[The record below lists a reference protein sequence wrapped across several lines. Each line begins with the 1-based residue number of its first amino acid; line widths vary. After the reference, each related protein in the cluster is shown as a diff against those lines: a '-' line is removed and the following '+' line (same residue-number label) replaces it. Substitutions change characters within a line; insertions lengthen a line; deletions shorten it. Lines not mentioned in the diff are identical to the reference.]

1 MIDRTINHLAFG
13 DPRRPRHRHVG
24 HREVHR
30 ARRARAPG
38 PPGGRHRR
46 GRLERGRADAAGGVE
61 RLWRED
67 AIAQLLAD
75 PSPAP
80 LFISGCVANQ
90 GRFYPQFAVVVLLSV
105 PEHVLLD
112 RIASRTTNDFG
123 KAEAERSRILRDL
136 RTVEPLLRR
145 GATTE
150 IDTRRAVGEVAD
162 LIESAAGLL

>member
-1 MIDRTINHLAFG
+1 MSGTGKSTVLAELA
-13 DPRRPRHRHVG
+13 RRG
-24 HREVHR
+24 HRVVDTDEDGWSVDV
-30 ARRARAPG
+30 PT
-38 PPGGRHRR
+38 P
-46 GRLERGRADAAGGVE
+46 AGGVE

-123 KAEAERSRILRDL
+123 KAEAERCRILRDL